1 MVYNN
6 VILKAKDAGYID
18 ELKRLL
24 IAQAEVS
31 LTEIGCERFE
41 VYHSEAESEV
51 FFLIECWTTQADL
64 DTHRSTPHFV
74 EVYRPRVLPLVERMP
89 HPCQRLI

>member
-6 VILKAKDAGYID
+6 VILKAKDARYID
-18 ELKRLL
+18 ELKQLL

-41 VYHSEAESEV
+41 VYHSEAEPKV
-51 FFLIECWTTQADL
+51 FF
-64 DTHRSTPHFV
+64 
-74 EVYRPRVLPLVERMP
+74 
-89 HPCQRLI
+89 